1 MTSRRWAAPLRPALE
16 LRSDLACAILHDAAQ
31 ENAVTVVHLIY
42 RKRDDEAASK
52 DYDFSRLNMIEH
64 WKSGEQDVY
73 VSMRHEEWQRGPQDG
88 ETMVTWDLTR
98 DAFK

>member
-1 MTSRRWAAPLRPALE
+1 M
-16 LRSDLACAILHDAAQ
+16 
-31 ENAVTVVHLIY
+31 VYLIY

-88 ETMVTWDLTR
+88 ETMVTLGP
-98 DAFK
+98 DAGCIQIAAASAAFADVRTGADDG